1 MVVCS
6 AARSASRASA
16 ASARPRDSYRWAA
29 QWRSARR
36 LDRQVSR
43 AQHRRGRIGR
53 IGRWLRDRYR
63 RVARWRSARRLYRQV
78 GRARHPRGRIGRRL
92 HDSYTLAKPKL
103 PRLSV
108 TRERVDAFAY
118 VTGIA
123 PIACEPHIDACG
135 KSESPR

>member
-6 AARSASRASA
+6 AARSASRPSA

-43 AQHRRGRIGR
+43 AQHRRGRVGR
-53 IGRWLRDRYR
+53 RLRDPYR
-63 RVARWRSARRLYRQV
+63 RFARWRSVRRLYRQV
-78 GRARHPRGRIGRRL
+78 SQAQHRRGRVARRL
-92 HDSYTLAKPKL
+92 RDSYTLAKPKL
-103 PRLSV
+103 PRLSIP
-108 TRERVDAFAY
+108 RERVDAFAY
-118 VTGIA
+118 VTEIA
-123 PIACEPHIDACG
+123 AIACEPHIDAYS